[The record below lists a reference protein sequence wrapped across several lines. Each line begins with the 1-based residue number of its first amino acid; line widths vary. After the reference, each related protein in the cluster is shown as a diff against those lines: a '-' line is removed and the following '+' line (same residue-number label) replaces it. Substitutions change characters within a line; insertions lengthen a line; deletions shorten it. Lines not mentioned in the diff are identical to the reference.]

1 MVVRLLYLFMIRIF
15 GGLALLARSDTAL
28 LADTSAYTIARR
40 IPAAETRL
48 RRLAADGVLATFV
61 TVDLEL
67 SCSARDPREHQGIF
81 RTRGQ
86 LVQLARTDEIAT
98 RVSKVQA
105 LLATTS
111 QHRAAGVMDL
121 LAAAAAEH
129 YGASVLHYDAD
140 FDHIAAVTRQPTDW
154 IVPCGSLP

>member
-1 MVVRLLYLFMIRIF
+1 VSTLF
-15 GGLALLARSDTAL
+15 

-61 TVDLEL
+61 TIDLEL
-67 SCSARDPREHQGIF
+67 GYSARDPREHQGIF
-81 RTRGQ
+81 RVRAE
-86 LVQLARTDEIAT
+86 LVQLACADEIAT
-98 RVSKVQA
+98 RARQVQA
-105 LLATTS
+105 LLATGS

-121 LAAAAAEH
+121 LTAAAAEH

-140 FDHIAAVTRQPTDW
+140 FEHISAVTGQPQLWVSPRGTLD
-154 IVPCGSLP
+154 

>member
-1 MVVRLLYLFMIRIF
+1 VTTLY
-15 GGLALLARSDTAL
+15 

-40 IPAAETRL
+40 IPAAESRL

-67 SCSARDPREHQGIF
+67 GYSARDSGEHQGIF
-81 RTRGQ
+81 RVRGQ
-86 LVQLARTDEIAT
+86 MVQLACTDEIAG
-98 RVSKVQA
+98 RARQVQA

-121 LAAAAAEH
+121 LTAAAAEH

-140 FDHIAAVTRQPTDW
+140 FDHIAAVTRQATDW
-154 IVPCGSLP
+154 IVPRGTLL

>member
-1 MVVRLLYLFMIRIF
+1 VTTLY
-15 GGLALLARSDTAL
+15 

-61 TVDLEL
+61 TVHLEL
-67 SCSARDPREHQGIF
+67 GYSARDPGEHQGIF
-81 RTRGQ
+81 RVRGQ
-86 LVQLARTDEIAT
+86 LVQLACTDEIAT
-98 RVSKVQA
+98 RARQVQA

-121 LAAAAAEH
+121 LTAAAAEH

-140 FDHIAAVTRQPTDW
+140 FDHIAAVTRQATDW
-154 IVPCGSLP
+154 IVPRGILP

>member
-1 MVVRLLYLFMIRIF
+1 VTTLY
-15 GGLALLARSDTAL
+15 

-40 IPAAETRL
+40 IPAAESRL

-67 SCSARDPREHQGIF
+67 GYSARDPAEHQGIF
-81 RTRGQ
+81 RVRGQ
-86 LVQLARTDEIAT
+86 MVQLARTDEIAT
-98 RVSKVQA
+98 RARQVQA

-121 LAAAAAEH
+121 LTAAAAEH

-140 FDHIAAVTRQPTDW
+140 FDHIAAVTRQATDW
-154 IVPCGSLP
+154 IVPRGTLP